1 MAMRIFGI
9 GLLAAFVVALV
20 VIVGTLTAQDSGN
33 DPTGTLPLPGW
44 VKAEMWTPH
53 EVIVSWAPVA
63 GAESYDV
70 TLYFG
75 EDTPALAWSGVAVY
89 GSSHRTGANTV
100 NTHWRYSV
108 GPWETANLVGACV
121 YASASGYPRPTGPE
135 GCVWAEVNRRPATP
149 APTPF
154 LPPAPER
161 VIAIVLHD
169 PGMLVVTWRPVPGV
183 DSYGVKAFFHG
194 HPFFSVMTAGTVYA
208 VSNVEEPEVDFQNL
222 KRVCVFARGHRNAIS
237 ECEPAE
243 IVWEVKPQP
252 TPRPASPPP
261 QASPTVPP
269 VPPWPLSTPPPES
282 PTLPPPPYVPPSRP
296 TATPTPFESGR

>member
-9 GLLAAFVVALV
+9 GLLSAVVVALV

-53 EVIVSWAPVA
+53 EVIVSWAPA
-63 GAESYDV
+63 PGAESYEV

-89 GSSHRTGANTV
+89 GSSHRVGTNTV
-100 NTHWRYSV
+100 NTHWRYGV
-108 GPWETANLVGACV
+108 GPWETDNLVGACV
-121 YASASGYPRPTGPE
+121 YASASGYPRPTEPD
-135 GCVWAEVNRRPATP
+135 CVWAEVNRRPATP

-154 LPPAPER
+154 VPTAPER

-169 PGMLVVTWRPVPGV
+169 PGMLVVTWRPAPGV

-194 HPFFSVMTAGTVYA
+194 HPLLSIMTAGTVLA
-208 VSNVEEPEVDFQNL
+208 ISKVEEPDVDFQDL
-222 KRVCVFARGHRNAIS
+222 KRVCVFARGDRNAIS

-243 IVWEVKPQP
+243 IIWEVKPQP

-261 QASPTVPP
+261 PESPTLPP
-269 VPPWPLSTPPPES
+269 RPES
-282 PTLPPPPYVPPSRP
+282 PTLPPPPDVPPSRP
-296 TATPTPFESGR
+296 TATPMPFETGR